1 MTPPPSAPL
10 AGRLRWAAGAAR
22 LTLREPADG
31 IDRALVRARRFVR
44 AAPARVHYHSDPDW
58 EHRLHRSLGAGWP
71 CPIER
76 PFGRLWL
83 EIETLAAS
91 GGLQLGRG
99 AYGGWDDADPALA
112 RAIWCAVTHLRPR
125 VVVETGVARGIS
137 SRVILEALER
147 GGEGRLWSVDIPA
160 LDASLGSQTGAAVP
174 GRLRDRWAYVSGTSR
189 RRLPGLL
196 AELGEIDLFVH
207 DSSHTERNLRF
218 ELTQAWEHMR
228 RGVLIADD
236 IDRNRAFG
244 GFAEEH
250 PEAEAIVAPAADG
263 RALFGIVV
271 KR

>member
-31 IDRALVRARRFVR
+31 LDRALVRALRFVR
-44 AAPARVHYHSDPDW
+44 AAPARVPYEPDPDW
-58 EHRLHRSLGAGWP
+58 ESRLHRSLGADWP
-71 CPIER
+71 CPLER
-76 PFGRLWL
+76 PFRRVWL
-83 EIETLAAS
+83 EIETLAAFD
-91 GGLQLGRG
+91 GLQLGRG

-112 RAIWCAVTHLRPR
+112 RAIWCAATHLRPR
-125 VVVETGVARGIS
+125 VVLETGVARGIS
-137 SRVILEALER
+137 SRVILEALDR
-147 GGEGRLWSVDIPA
+147 SGEGGLWSIDIPA
-160 LDASLGSQTGAAVP
+160 LDATLSSQTGAAVP
-174 GRLRDRWAYVSGTSR
+174 DRLRDRWTYVSGTSR

-218 ELTQAWEHMR
+218 ELTRAWEHMR

-244 GFAEEH
+244 DFAREH
-250 PEAEAIVAPAADG
+250 PRAEAIVAPAADG
-263 RALFGIVV
+263 RAMFGIVV